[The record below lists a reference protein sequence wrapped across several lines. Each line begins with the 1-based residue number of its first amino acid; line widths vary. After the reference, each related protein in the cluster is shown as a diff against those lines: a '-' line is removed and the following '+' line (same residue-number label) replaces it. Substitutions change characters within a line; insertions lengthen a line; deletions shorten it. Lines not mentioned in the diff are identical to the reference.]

1 MKCFRELMKRYS
13 LKSIIA
19 KHLVAMAAT
28 VTPAKI
34 ISLLV
39 LEDGAVAKIKDL
51 KRTRFKLVFSLTT

>member
-1 MKCFRELMKRYS
+1 MERYS
-13 LKSIIA
+13 LKSLIA

-51 KRTRFKLVFSLTT
+51 KCTRFKLVFSLTT